1 MRDMEFRGLT
11 SDGTWAYTNVRYIVE
26 EQTAHP
32 IEYFRVNPDTISEWT
47 GLWDKNGVKIF
58 EGDIVR
64 TQPIYDKPYSAKR
77 KGKQFIG
84 QVVLYQTKV
93 GIFSVVDSKWSVDLL
108 RTEDDDKYD
117 YFSWSL
123 FYDCEVIGNIYQ
135 NPELLSHDEWT
146 AVSSKGMKE

>member
-1 MRDMEFRGLT
+1 MRDVEFRGLT
-11 SDGTWAYTNVRYIVE
+11 ENGWAYTSFLNIMK
-26 EQTAHP
+26 EQTMHP
-32 IEYFRVNPDTISEWT
+32 IEYFRVDPDTIGEWT
-47 GLWDKNGVKIF
+47 GLWDRNGVKIF

-84 QVVLYQTKV
+84 KVVLYQTKV

-135 NPELLSHDEWT
+135 NPELLSRDGRT
-146 AVSSKGMKE
+146 AVSSKGTKE